1 MQASLPSLFC
11 SNPMNSLTSTVQTES
26 AESPAEG
33 RLFNWNEE
41 DLSDLFSASELA
53 EGGRDPMAW
62 YSFEQVEVV
71 S

>member
-1 MQASLPSLFC
+1 
-11 SNPMNSLTSTVQTES
+11 MNSLTSTVQTES
-26 AESPAEG
+26 AKGPAKG
-33 RLFNWNEE
+33 RLFNWKEE
-41 DLSDLFSASELA
+41 DISDLFSASELA